1 MIQNHTSKRFLSA
14 LLIGVSLLGQTLQT
28 RPKIVVIEN
37 NSETPAQVAGGPGT
51 SSINGA
57 TQRRL
62 KLPLFIPFVSV
73 AKYRDAFISGDPY
86 FPQEAL
92 IVKTVRGRYAIWRD
106 ETGVVCALEHIP
118 GLSRDECVPVTLF
131 KQGNETT
138 SQNIIQSLIL
148 LLTIN
153 KQGEVNLIEKTI

>member
-14 LLIGVSLLGQTLQT
+14 ALIGLSLLGQTLQP
-28 RPKIVVIEN
+28 RPKIVAIEN
-37 NSETPAQVAGGPGT
+37 NSETPAEVAGYPGAT
-51 SSINGA
+51 PINGA

-73 AKYRDAFISGDPY
+73 TKYRDAFISGDPY
-86 FPQEAL
+86 FPKEAL
-92 IVKTVRGRYAIWRD
+92 IIKTFRGRYAIWRD
-106 ETGVVCALEHIP
+106 ETGVVCALEHTP

-131 KQGNETT
+131 KQGNKTT

-153 KQGEVNLIEKTI
+153 KQGEIDLIEKNS